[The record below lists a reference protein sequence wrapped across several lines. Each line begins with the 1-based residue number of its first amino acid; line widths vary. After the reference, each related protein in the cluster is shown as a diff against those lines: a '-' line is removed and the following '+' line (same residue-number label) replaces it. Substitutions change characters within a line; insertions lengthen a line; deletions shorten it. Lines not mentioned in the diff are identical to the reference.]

1 MRMRTL
7 TIQSFEAMKFSP
19 GRENADRM
27 LNFVAELREIRKCH
41 SSNRNQSIPK
51 LRKAIRC
58 HRWTLFLSRYGS
70 FSLVERKRER
80 ERERARY
87 REREGEGGMEGG
99 REGEGEREGQRE
111 PHAAAD
117 IHGSF
122 LDLVKDLRLAQEEFR
137 FLSVYEVQ
145 M

>member
-1 MRMRTL
+1 M
-7 TIQSFEAMKFSP
+7 
-19 GRENADRM
+19 
-27 LNFVAELREIRKCH
+27 
-41 SSNRNQSIPK
+41 
-51 LRKAIRC
+51 
-58 HRWTLFLSRYGS
+58 
-70 FSLVERKRER
+70 SLVKQKSKHSEAKKGDPMPSLDSLFVTLWVFFTCREKERERESERDIERER
-80 ERERARY
+80 EREGWR
-87 REREGEGGMEGG
+87 EGG